1 MNTLEKT
8 VLTEMDCRK
17 NEISLEMYDKSYE
30 SLEIA
35 ERQMVDD
42 YIHDLDYPVW
52 KHISHRGMTTVYDIS
67 NLGDVRN
74 RITGLTL
81 KQKVNK
87 DGYMMFNLCPG
98 DGSKVT
104 VTIHKLV
111 ATAFIPNPENK
122 PVVNHKNGKK
132 DFNWYKNLEWA
143 TYQENTQHAMKT
155 GLAPKD
161 GVDNPNN
168 KYDEDIIH
176 TVCKLLEDGHTPTKI
191 SRMIDVSVTLPEN
204 IKRGKLWKEIASQY
218 NIPEPVSVKRSD
230 ELKAYMEELIYAGY
244 TNREIVQASGLPDTE
259 HEREYVGLFRRRLFK
274 KTI

>member
-8 VLTEMDCRK
+8 VLTEMDCRR
-17 NEISLEMYDKSYE
+17 NEISLEMFGKPYAL
-30 SLEIA
+30 LEIG
-35 ERQMVDD
+35 ECQMVND
-42 YIHDLDYPVW
+42 YIHDLDHPLW
-52 KHISHRGMTTVYDIS
+52 KPIIYNGITTVYDIS
-67 NLGDVRN
+67 NIGTVRN
-74 RITGLTL
+74 RITNLIL
-81 KQKVNK
+81 KQKTNK

-98 DGSKVT
+98 NGSKIT
-104 VTIHKLV
+104 ITIHKLV
-111 ATAFIPNPENK
+111 SSAFIPNPDNK

-132 DFNWYKNLEWA
+132 NFNWYKNLEWA
-143 TYQENTQHAMKT
+143 TYQENTQHAIKT
-155 GLAPKD
+155 GLSPKN
-161 GVDNPNN
+161 GTDNPNN
-168 KYDEDIIH
+168 KYDEDTIH

-191 SRMIDVSVTLPEN
+191 SKMLGISVTLPEN

>member
-42 YIHDLDYPVW
+42 YIHDLDHPVW
-52 KHISHRGMTTVYDIS
+52 KPIITKGIDTIYEIS
-67 NLGDVRN
+67 NTGSIRN
-74 RITGLTL
+74 VITGTIRRPTE
-81 KQKVNK
+81 VWS
-87 DGYMMFNLCPG
+87 GY
-98 DGSKVT
+98 SKINFYKNAKCVT
-104 VTIHKLV
+104 VLIHRLV
-111 ATAFIPNPENK
+111 AEPFVPNPNNL
-122 PVVNHKNGKK
+122 PVVNHINGNKT
-132 DFNWYKNLEWA
+132 FNWYRNLEWC
-143 TYQENTQHAMKT
+143 TQQENTQHAIDK
-155 GLAPKD
+155 GLSLRT

-191 SRMIDVSVTLPEN
+191 SRMIDVSVTLSEN

-244 TNREIVQASGLPDTE
+244 TNREIVQATGLPDTE